1 MEKEFSKLLNIISE
15 ISGENKETIKKSDK
29 LIVDMDFDSLMMIDL
44 IQTIEFEYGLSE
56 KSIDYKELSEEITVG
71 EAWSIIQ
78 KELGINVSKYEKNVS
93 SINSF
98 PEIIKF
104 DEIQK
109 KYGDKVPY
117 FIRMKECLL
126 II

>member
-56 KSIDYKELSEEITVG
+56 KNPL
-71 EAWSIIQ
+71 
-78 KELGINVSKYEKNVS
+78 
-93 SINSF
+93 
-98 PEIIKF
+98 IIKNLVR
-104 DEIQK
+104 K
-109 KYGDKVPY
+109 LP
-117 FIRMKECLL
+117 
-126 II
+126 

>member
-71 EAWSIIQ
+71 E
-78 KELGINVSKYEKNVS
+78 V
-93 SINSF
+93 
-98 PEIIKF
+98 
-104 DEIQK
+104 
-109 KYGDKVPY
+109 
-117 FIRMKECLL
+117 
-126 II
+126 